1 MITTTDPRTGASAAI
16 DIQESTAADVAAAT
30 AGAAGA
36 AKFLATAGREFRAGL
51 LERICTE
58 IESARAQLVDAGLA
72 ETGLT
77 EVRLNGELS
86 RSIFQFGL
94 FAQAIREG
102 SYLEASID
110 HAGETPLGPQPDVRR
125 MLIPIG
131 PVAVF
136 GASNFP
142 FAFSVLGGDV
152 ASALAAGCPVVVK
165 AHPSH
170 PLVSR
175 LSFEALQRAALAL
188 DAPEGTIGI
197 VYGTEPGRLLVRDPA
212 IRAVGFTGSLGA
224 AKALTAEIAQRP
236 DPIPFFGELS
246 SINPLIVTAAAAEA
260 RTAEIATGI
269 FGSYT
274 GSAGQLC
281 TKPGIVFVPAT
292 PAGDELTDEIV
303 RQTQAAGAGVLLNS
317 RIRSSFSDIQQR
329 LEDAGGRL
337 LARGVDDDG
346 DGFSVAPV
354 MLETT
359 AEETSAELAEECFG
373 PMLVVAR
380 YGDLDQVTAA
390 ISRIPAS
397 LTATVHA
404 EQSEDETVGR
414 LFTELEPYAGRLVYN
429 GYPTGVR
436 VSWGQHHGGPWPATN
451 TQHTSVGV
459 TAIRRWLRPLAWQGA
474 PEAVLPPELR
484 DDYGQIPRR
493 IDGMLVL
500 PS

>member
-1 MITTTDPRTGASAAI
+1 MITTTDPRTGVSAAI

-36 AKFLATAGREFRAGL
+36 AKVLAMAGREFRAGL

-58 IESARAQLVDAGLA
+58 IESAREQLVDAAFA

-86 RSIFQFGL
+86 RSVFQFGL

-102 SYLEASID
+102 SYLEASIE

-131 PVAVF
+131 PAAVF

-142 FAFSVLGGDV
+142 FAFSVLGGDT

-170 PLVSR
+170 PLVSQ
-175 LSFEALQRAALAL
+175 LSFEALQRAGLAL
-188 DAPEGTIGI
+188 DAPEGTVGI
-197 VYGTEPGRLLVRDPA
+197 VYGMEAGRLLVRDPA

-224 AKALTAEIAQRP
+224 AEALTAEIARRP

-246 SINPLIVTAAAAEA
+246 SINPLIVTVAAAEA
-260 RTAEIATGI
+260 RTTEIATGV

-274 GSAGQLC
+274 GSVGQLC

-292 PAGDELTDEIV
+292 PAGDELTSEIV

-317 RIRSSFSDIQQR
+317 RIRSSFGDIQQR
-329 LEDAGGRL
+329 LQDAGGRL

-346 DGFSVAPV
+346 DGFSMAPV

-359 AEETSAELAEECFG
+359 AAEISTELAEECFG

-380 YGDLDQVTAA
+380 YDDLNQVTDA

-404 EQSEDETVGR
+404 EHSEDETVDR

-493 IDGMLVL
+493 VDGTLVL